1 MSYLFDNRCLICEK
15 SSNKNICQSCIDS
28 FLYFPKENYLKYSND
43 FYFNNLYSL
52 LNFDENLKKIIHIYK
67 FDNYRKLSI
76 FFANLFIERFGKN
89 FFNSYD
95 YITATPLHKDKFKKR
110 GFNQTTLI
118 LEKIVEVDKIFL
130 GIERVRKT
138 KQQSLLF
145 SIEDRVNN
153 LENSFQ
159 FKNSCQEKVAGKK
172 ILIFDDIFTTGTTL
186 NSLAKEF
193 YFAKA
198 KEIDIITLGVA

>member
-1 MSYLFDNRCLICEK
+1 MYLLDNRCIICEK
-15 SSNKNICQSCIDS
+15 SSDKNICQNCIDS
-28 FLYFPKENYLKYSND
+28 FLSFPKENYLKYSNN
-43 FYFNNLYSL
+43 FYFNNIYSL
-52 LNFDENLKKIIHIYK
+52 FNFDKNLKKVIHFYK
-67 FDNYRKLSI
+67 FNNYRELSTL
-76 FFANLFIERFGKN
+76 FATLFIERFGKE

-95 YITATPLHKDKFKKR
+95 YIVITPLHKNKLKKR

-118 LEKIVEVDKIFL
+118 IEKIVEKDKIFL
-130 GIERVRKT
+130 GIERVLKT

-145 SIEDRVNN
+145 SREDRVKN
-153 LENSFQ
+153 LDNSFL
-159 FKNSCQEKVAGKK
+159 FKESCQQKVENKK

-198 KEIDIITLGVA
+198 KEIDVITLGVA